1 MELLSIFDL
10 SDTMIEVRYCEV
22 QELYFAIFLMI
33 YLLSIRKRLRL
44 SS

>member
-1 MELLSIFDL
+1 MKLLSILDL
-10 SDTMIEVRYCEV
+10 SDTMIKVRYCKA